1 MSRGSR
7 GRHGRGD
14 RGEED
19 GSARTS
25 ADREEG
31 RGRENCVHVHLK
43 SASVLVRS
51 VVQLL
56 LQLQVVRLDPGLSSC
71 TQKKRNQERNHEQ
84 GEMMNPR
91 KNVRR
96 YTLTIAVTGDPRSP
110 ARVLE
115 G

>member
-1 MSRGSR
+1 M
-7 GRHGRGD
+7 
-14 RGEED
+14 
-19 GSARTS
+19 
-25 ADREEG
+25 
-31 RGRENCVHVHLK
+31 
-43 SASVLVRS
+43 RS

-56 LQLQVVRLDPGLSSC
+56 LQLQVVRPDPGQSSC
-71 TQKKRNQERNHEQ
+71 TQKKRNQGRNHEQ